1 MGTTVRYTPI
11 DAGPFADVHERFVHA
26 GLEVDWDT
34 LAQAPHSRAERERG
48 RRSFVMRALDEQRSL
63 LAFSELLSKLCE
75 SGAPID
81 VIGAC
86 TRVVRDEALH
96 VDLCRRMVEALG
108 GWPSDAAEPRW
119 VRSDPRRP
127 LRERILRTVI
137 GSLCVGETIS
147 VAMLASV
154 RAHASDDTTQHVL
167 TRMLADESFHSR
179 FGWWWLEN
187 FGAEITPSEQQMLE
201 RWLPKVLGGVE
212 QMMLPQSAASGATA
226 EGKAPAYVHS
236 PFGSASPE
244 ERSAALGRVLHETIL
259 PGLERA
265 GIAATR
271 AWDARGGN
279 TANA

>member
-1 MGTTVRYTPI
+1 
-11 DAGPFADVHERFVHA
+11 
-26 GLEVDWDT
+26 
-34 LAQAPHSRAERERG
+34 
-48 RRSFVMRALDEQRSL
+48 
-63 LAFSELLSKLCE
+63 
-75 SGAPID
+75 
-81 VIGAC
+81 
-86 TRVVRDEALH
+86 
-96 VDLCRRMVEALG
+96 
-108 GWPSDAAEPRW
+108 

-127 LRERILRTVI
+127 LRERILRTVV

-154 RAHASDDTTQHVL
+154 RAHATDDTTQHVL

-187 FGAEITPSEQQMLE
+187 FGAEITAGEHQMLE
-201 RWLPKVLGGVE
+201 RWLPKVLGSVE
-212 QMMLPQSAASGATA
+212 QMMLPQSAASGATTA
-226 EGKAPAYVHS
+226 ATPAVYVHS

-244 ERSAALGRVLHETIL
+244 ERSAALSRALHETIL

-279 TANA
+279 TTNV